1 MKLDINENEKA
12 VLLDALDKAQA
23 SAKRQQASSKQPQ
36 LQAVYRKMET
46 DIVAMTLKLQ
56 DAK

>member
-1 MKLDINENEKA
+1 MKIDINESEKA
-12 VLLDALDKAQA
+12 TLLDALDKAQA

-36 LQAVYRKMET
+36 LTAVYRKMET
-46 DIVAMTLKLQ
+46 DITAMKLKLE